1 MKRSLSIL
9 LLFFCFF
16 NNTLFAST
24 MKLPDSNRFIS
35 YTEAGQGK
43 PLVLIH
49 AFPTDQRLWQPQLDG
64 LKKHFHVIT
73 LDLWGFGQ
81 SSEVDGRAVSMSE
94 YADEV
99 KHLLDYLNIDK
110 AIIAGESMGG
120 YIALAFL
127 QKYANQTAGL
137 VLSNT
142 QAIADSQETKAT
154 RESTALDVLENGID
168 NLRNGFMAKALS
180 PNASEQTIAYLY
192 HILTQQ
198 KPTAIASALRGMAL
212 REATSEVLATTTVP
226 VLIITG
232 EFDRVISPQQSVAMH
247 ALSKNSQLVILANAR
262 HLSNLEQPNL
272 WNQSVIDKF
281 TY

>member
-1 MKRSLSIL
+1 
-9 LLFFCFF
+9 
-16 NNTLFAST
+16 
-24 MKLPDSNRFIS
+24 MKLSNADQFIS
-35 YTEAGQGK
+35 YTEVGQGK

-49 AFPTDQRLWQPQLDG
+49 AFPTDQRLWQPQLEG

-81 SSEVDGRAVSMSE
+81 SSGGNGRAISMSE

-99 KHLLDYLNIDK
+99 KQLLDYLNIDK

-127 QKYANQTAGL
+127 QKYTNKTAGL

-142 QAIADSQETKAT
+142 QALADSEEMKAT
-154 RESTALDVLENGID
+154 REATALDVLENGID
-168 NLRNGFMAKALS
+168 SLIKGFMAKSLS
-180 PNASEQTIAYLY
+180 PNASEEIKAYLY

-198 KPTAIASALRGMAL
+198 KPTALASALRGMAL
-212 REATSEVLATTTVP
+212 RETTSHVLATTTVP

-232 EFDRVISPQQSVAMH
+232 EFDKIISPQQSVAMH
-247 ALSKNSQLVILANAR
+247 ALSKNSQLVILADAG
-262 HLSNLEQPNL
+262 HLSNFEQPNL
-272 WNQSVIDKF
+272 WNQSVIDVF
-281 TY
+281 AY